1 VAQTV
6 DPNEM
11 LASTYS
17 VGFAPV
23 TRIKRK
29 IHVISTEDGAFAAAA
44 ERPLYFV
51 VVCFTLVQVLM
62 AISLH

>member
-1 VAQTV
+1 
-6 DPNEM
+6 M

-29 IHVISTEDGAFAAAA
+29 IHVISTEDGAFAAAT
-44 ERPLYFV
+44 ERSLYFV
-51 VVCFTLVQVLM
+51 VVCFTLVQILRV
-62 AISLH
+62 I